1 MSYEYIT
8 YLVTGYGDGLGGEGQ
23 VGLGVDLEVNVG
35 GVDGVVR
42 SNHHGRSAVDVE
54 GLRVYNV

>member
-1 MSYEYIT
+1 M
-8 YLVTGYGDGLGGEGQ
+8 
-23 VGLGVDLEVNVG
+23 NVG

>member
-1 MSYEYIT
+1 MST
-8 YLVTGYGDGLGGEGQ
+8 SPTSSRAMAGLGGEGQ